1 VPSAGR
7 LATARRCGYID
18 SSPAAT
24 DPPLFDYLTKA
35 FAQLNDPRLQRVVVL
50 SVGLALAVLLALGV
64 GAWLLVAEFSE
75 ISIVW
80 LDWLIEIVAGLGIAV
95 LIVLLFPA
103 AVSATIGLFLESVAA
118 AVETRHYPGLAPPR
132 GQSVQEAILSG
143 LKFAIVAILLNLV
156 VLPLYLI
163 PGFNLFVFY
172 ALNGYLL
179 GREYY
184 ETVALRRL
192 DARQAGELRRRNRWR
207 VFLAGVV
214 ITLMLTVPV
223 LNLIAPVIATAFMVH
238 IFEVI
243 RRRPALA

>member
-1 VPSAGR
+1 M
-7 LATARRCGYID
+7 
-18 SSPAAT
+18 
-24 DPPLFDYLTKA
+24 FDYLTKA
-35 FAQLNDPRLQRVVVL
+35 FAQLNDPRLQRIVVL
-50 SVGLALAVLLALGV
+50 SVGLALAVLLLLGV
-64 GAWLLVAEFSE
+64 GAWFLIAQLDLFSWG
-75 ISIVW
+75 W
-80 LDWLIEIVAGLGIAV
+80 LDTIFEVGSGIGIAI
-95 LIVLLFPA
+95 LLWLLFPA
-103 AVSATIGLFLESVAA
+103 AVSATIGLFLEAVAG
-118 AVETRHYPGLAPPR
+118 AVEARHYLGLPSPR
-132 GQSVQEAILSG
+132 AQSVQEAILLG
-143 LKFAIVAILLNLV
+143 LKFALVAILLNLLA
-156 VLPLYLI
+156 LPVYLLGVFL
-163 PGFNLFVFY
+163 PPLNFFVFY

-243 RRRPALA
+243 RRRPAPA

>member
-1 VPSAGR
+1 
-7 LATARRCGYID
+7 
-18 SSPAAT
+18 
-24 DPPLFDYLTKA
+24 LFDYLSKA
-35 FAQLNDPRLQRVVVL
+35 FAQLGDPRLQRIVAL
-50 SVGLALAVLLALGV
+50 SVGLALAVLLVLGV
-64 GAWLLVAEFSE
+64 GAWFLIAQLDLFSWG
-75 ISIVW
+75 W
-80 LDWLIEIVAGLGIAV
+80 LDTIFEVGSGIGIAI
-95 LIVLLFPA
+95 LLWLLFPA
-103 AVSATIGLFLESVAA
+103 AVSATIGLFLEAVAG
-118 AVETRHYPGLAPPR
+118 AVEARHYPGLPPPR
-132 GQSVQEAILSG
+132 AQSVQEAILSG
-143 LKFAIVAILLNLV
+143 LKFALVAILLNLLA
-156 VLPLYLI
+156 LPVYLLGLFL
-163 PGFNLFVFY
+163 PPLNFFVFY

>member
-1 VPSAGR
+1 LSE
-7 LATARRCGYID
+7 
-18 SSPAAT
+18 
-24 DPPLFDYLTKA
+24 YLIKA
-35 FAQLNDPRLQRVVVL
+35 FAQLNDPRLQRIVAL
-50 SVGLALAVLLALGV
+50 SVGLALAVLLVLGV
-64 GAWLLVAEFSE
+64 GAWFLIARLDLFSWG
-75 ISIVW
+75 W
-80 LDWLIEIVAGLGIAV
+80 LDTVFEVGSGVGIAI
-95 LIVLLFPA
+95 LLWLLFPA
-103 AVSATIGLFLESVAA
+103 AVSATIGLFLEAVAG
-118 AVETRHYPGLAPPR
+118 AVEARHYPGLPLPR
-132 GQSVQEAILSG
+132 AQSVQEAILSG
-143 LKFAIVAILLNLV
+143 LKFALVAILLNLLA
-156 VLPLYLI
+156 LPVYLLGI
-163 PGFNLFVFY
+163 FLPPLNFFVFY

>member
-1 VPSAGR
+1 
-7 LATARRCGYID
+7 
-18 SSPAAT
+18 
-24 DPPLFDYLTKA
+24 LFDHLIKA
-35 FAQLNDPRLQRVVVL
+35 FAQLGDPRLQRIVAL
-50 SVGLALAVLLALGV
+50 SVGLALVVLLVLGV
-64 GAWLLVAEFSE
+64 GAWFLIAEFSE
-75 ISIVW
+75 MSIAW
-80 LDWLIEIVAGLGIAV
+80 LDWLIEIAAGLGIAF
-95 LIVLLFPA
+95 LMILLFPA
-103 AVSATIGLFLESVAA
+103 AASATIGLFLESVAE
-118 AVETRHYPGLAPPR
+118 AVESRHYPGLAPPR
-132 GQSVQEAILSG
+132 AQSVQEAILSG
-143 LKFAIVAILLNLV
+143 LKFAIVAIVLNLV

-172 ALNGYLL
+172 GLNGYLL

-192 DARQAGELRRRNRWR
+192 EARQAGDLRRRNRWR

>member
-1 VPSAGR
+1 M
-7 LATARRCGYID
+7 LD
-18 SSPAAT
+18 S
-24 DPPLFDYLTKA
+24 LIKA
-35 FAQLNDPRLQRVVVL
+35 FAQLDDPRLQRIVAL

-64 GAWLLVAEFSE
+64 GAWFLIAEFSDL
-75 ISIVW
+75 SILW
-80 LDWLIEIVAGLGIAV
+80 LDWLVDIAAGFGIAL

-103 AVSATIGLFLESVAA
+103 AVSATIGLFLESVAG
-118 AVETRHYPGLAPPR
+118 AVEARHYPDLAPPR
-132 GQSVQEAILSG
+132 AQSVQEAILSG
-143 LKFAIVAILLNLV
+143 LKFAIVAVLLNLV
-156 VLPLYLI
+156 ALPLYLI
-163 PGFNLFVFY
+163 PGLNLFVFY

-207 VFLAGVV
+207 VFTAGVV
-214 ITLMLTVPV
+214 ITLMLTVPL

>member
-1 VPSAGR
+1 
-7 LATARRCGYID
+7 
-18 SSPAAT
+18 
-24 DPPLFDYLTKA
+24 LFDHLTKA
-35 FAQLNDPRLQRVVVL
+35 FAQLGDPRLQRIVAL
-50 SVGLALAVLLALGV
+50 SVGLALVVLLVLGV
-64 GAWLLVAEFSE
+64 GAWFLIAEFSE
-75 ISIVW
+75 MSIAW
-80 LDWLIEIVAGLGIAV
+80 LDWLIEIAAGLGIAF
-95 LIVLLFPA
+95 LMILLFPA
-103 AVSATIGLFLESVAA
+103 AASATIGLFLESVAG
-118 AVETRHYPGLAPPR
+118 AVESRHYPGLAPPR
-132 GQSVQEAILSG
+132 AQSVQEAILSG
-143 LKFAIVAILLNLV
+143 LKFAIVAIVLNLV

-172 ALNGYLL
+172 GLNGYLL

-192 DARQAGELRRRNRWR
+192 EARQAGELRRRNRWR

>member
-1 VPSAGR
+1 M
-7 LATARRCGYID
+7 LD
-18 SSPAAT
+18 S
-24 DPPLFDYLTKA
+24 LTKA
-35 FAQLNDPRLQRVVVL
+35 FAQLDDPRLQRIVAL

-64 GAWLLVAEFSE
+64 GAWFLIAEFSE
-75 ISIVW
+75 LSVLW
-80 LDWLIEIVAGLGIAV
+80 LDWLVDIAAGFGIAL

-103 AVSATIGLFLESVAA
+103 AVSATIGLFLESVAE
-118 AVETRHYPGLAPPR
+118 AVEARHYPDLAPPR
-132 GQSVQEAILSG
+132 AQAVQEAILSG
-143 LKFAIVAILLNLV
+143 LKFVIVAVLLNLV
-156 VLPLYLI
+156 ALPLYLI
-163 PGFNLFVFY
+163 PGLNLFVFY

-214 ITLMLTVPV
+214 ITLMLTVPF
-223 LNLIAPVIATAFMVH
+223 LNLIAPVIATAFMLH

-243 RRRPALA
+243 RRRPAPA

>member
-1 VPSAGR
+1 
-7 LATARRCGYID
+7 LLD
-18 SSPAAT
+18 S
-24 DPPLFDYLTKA
+24 LIKA
-35 FAQLNDPRLQRVVVL
+35 FAQLDDPRLQRIVAL

-64 GAWLLVAEFSE
+64 GAWFLIAEFSDL
-75 ISIVW
+75 SILW
-80 LDWLIEIVAGLGIAV
+80 LDWLVDIAAGFGIAL

-103 AVSATIGLFLESVAA
+103 AVSATIGLFLESVAG
-118 AVETRHYPGLAPPR
+118 AVEARHYPDLAPPR
-132 GQSVQEAILSG
+132 AQSVQEAILSG
-143 LKFAIVAILLNLV
+143 LKFAIVAVLLNLV
-156 VLPLYLI
+156 ALPLYLI
-163 PGFNLFVFY
+163 PGLNLFVFY

-207 VFLAGVV
+207 VFTAGVV
-214 ITLMLTVPV
+214 ITLMLTVPL